1 MGKKYLIETSVFAN
15 FLRANL
21 SSEGMDLMIKILKE
35 EAQQISIINRIEL
48 MSWLFPNKV
57 AKNATID
64 FVNSANIFGLGEN
77 VVLKTIRIRR
87 QKSLKLPD
95 AVIAA
100 TAIVHNLIL
109 LSTNDSDFVKVPKLK
124 YKSLN

>member
-1 MGKKYLIETSVFAN
+1 MGKKYLIDTSAFAN

-35 EAQQISIINRIEL
+35 EARQISIINRIEL
-48 MSWLFPNKV
+48 MSWLFPNEV

-64 FVNSANIFGLGEN
+64 FVNSANIFGLSEN
-77 VVLKTIRIRR
+77 VVLETIRIRR